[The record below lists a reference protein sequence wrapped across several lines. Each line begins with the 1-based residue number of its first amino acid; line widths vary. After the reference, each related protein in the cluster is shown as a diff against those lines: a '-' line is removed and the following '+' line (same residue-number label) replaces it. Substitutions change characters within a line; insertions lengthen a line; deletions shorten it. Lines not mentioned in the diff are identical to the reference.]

1 MTDRLLLVGATG
13 FLGSA
18 VAARLADRQPI
29 ALVRSSSDRSML
41 PTGMVQR
48 VGDLA
53 EPLPLADVATLV
65 YCASMGF
72 GNVPGLIRQ
81 LGDAGV
87 SRALFISTTA
97 IFTSLPSTSRAVRLE
112 AEAAV
117 QASAADWT
125 ILRPTMIYG
134 SARDRNV
141 SRLLRFL
148 KRWPAFPLCANAL
161 WQPIYVDDLAD
172 AVIAALDS
180 PGTSRKA
187 YNVAGPQPLTFADLV
202 RTAAKAVGR
211 RILFLPVPL
220 EAAVVAARLTGVVTP
235 EQIRRLAEDKTFP
248 ITEAARDF
256 NFAPRS
262 FADGVRLEAISLGLT
277 RP

>member
-53 EPLPLADVATLV
+53 EPLP
-65 YCASMGF
+65 
-72 GNVPGLIRQ
+72 
-81 LGDAGV
+81 
-87 SRALFISTTA
+87 
-97 IFTSLPSTSRAVRLE
+97 
-112 AEAAV
+112 
-117 QASAADWT
+117 
-125 ILRPTMIYG
+125 
-134 SARDRNV
+134 
-141 SRLLRFL
+141 
-148 KRWPAFPLCANAL
+148 
-161 WQPIYVDDLAD
+161 
-172 AVIAALDS
+172 
-180 PGTSRKA
+180 
-187 YNVAGPQPLTFADLV
+187 FADLV

-211 RILFLPVPL
+211 RILLLRVPL
-220 EAAVVAARLTGVVTP
+220 EAAVVAARLTRVVTP

-277 RP
+277 RS